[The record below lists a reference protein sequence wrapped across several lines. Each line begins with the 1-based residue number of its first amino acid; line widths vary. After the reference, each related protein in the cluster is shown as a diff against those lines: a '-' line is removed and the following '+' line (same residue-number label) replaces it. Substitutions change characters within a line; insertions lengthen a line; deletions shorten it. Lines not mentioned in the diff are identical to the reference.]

1 MKITETQLRRAVRHI
16 ICEQAVPPG
25 TLFRTPAGS
34 ELAVTSVNYHP
45 YTGHGEI
52 LDSVDFEVK
61 SIEEDDIT
69 GYEAFFYER
78 PDVGQQINII
88 ASDLNMVGWPEDQ

>member
-1 MKITETQLRRAVRHI
+1 MKITETQLRRAIRHI
-16 ICEQAVPPG
+16 ICEQDVPPG

-34 ELAVTSVNYHP
+34 ELAVVSVNYHA
-45 YTGHGEI
+45 YAGHGEF

-88 ASDLNMVGWPEDQ
+88 ASDLPMVGWPEDQ